1 MSGGDVLRLAVL
13 LGCVGAVTSPAAR
26 DWCYARRRRRR
37 DRMAV
42 AARSACIGDFCA
54 AVSRRLGGGDT
65 MLQALR
71 AAADGPMAAPLE
83 QISAEHERGVTL
95 SRAVQ
100 RWAAREQTS
109 EAVLVATAVT
119 LSSDR
124 VGAQPQLFDHVAATV
139 RARADMAAE
148 AQVHAAQARAS
159 VWVVAALPWAV
170 ALALLAEGG
179 AAARV
184 LTATPLGWSCLG
196 AAVVLELAG
205 VSWMRAAV
213 SRSLR

>member
-1 MSGGDVLRLAVL
+1 
-13 LGCVGAVTSPAAR
+13 
-26 DWCYARRRRRR
+26 
-37 DRMAV
+37 
-42 AARSACIGDFCA
+42 
-54 AVSRRLGGGDT
+54 

-71 AAADGPMAAPLE
+71 SAADGPMSAPVE
-83 QISAEHERGVTL
+83 QVCAEHERGVTL

-100 RWAAREQTS
+100 RWATREQTA
-109 EAVLVATAVT
+109 EAVLVATAVA
-119 LSSDR
+119 LSSER
-124 VGAQPQLFDHVAATV
+124 VGAQPQLFDHVAGTV

-184 LTATPLGWSCLG
+184 LTSTPLGWFCLAA
-196 AAVVLELAG
+196 AAVLEAIG
-205 VSWMRAAV
+205 VWWMRAAV
-213 SRSLR
+213 ARALR

>member
-1 MSGGDVLRLAVL
+1 MLFVLVLA
-13 LGCVGAVTSPAAR
+13 CVGAITSPAAR
-26 DWCYARRRRRR
+26 QWLRKRRQRRR
-37 DRMAV
+37 DRAAV
-42 AARSACIGDFCA
+42 TSRSAHMGDFCA

-65 MLQALR
+65 LLQALR
-71 AAADGPMAAPLE
+71 AAAGDGPMSLPLD
-83 QISAEHERGVTL
+83 QVSDEHERGVTL

-100 RWAAREQTS
+100 RWATREQTS
-109 EAVLVATAVT
+109 EAALLSTAVT
-119 LSSDR
+119 LASDR

-148 AQVHAAQARAS
+148 ARVHAAQARAS

-184 LTATPLGWSCLG
+184 LTSTPLGWFCGS
-196 AAVVLELAG
+196 AAALAELAG
-205 VSWMRAAV
+205 VTWMRATVA
-213 SRSLR
+213 RAMR

>member
-1 MSGGDVLRLAVL
+1 MLRLTLL

-26 DWCYARRRRRR
+26 RWLRVRRDRRRE
-37 DRMAV
+37 RMAV
-42 AARSACIGDFCA
+42 AARSAHLGDYCA

-71 AAADGPMAAPLE
+71 AAADGPMSAPLE

-100 RWAAREQTS
+100 RWAASEQTS
-109 EAVLVATAVT
+109 EAALLSTAVT
-119 LSSDR
+119 LASER
-124 VGAQPQLFDHVAATV
+124 VGAQPQLFDHVAAAV

-148 AQVHAAQARAS
+148 AHVHAAQARAS
-159 VWVVAALPWAV
+159 VWVVAALPWV
-170 ALALLAEGG
+170 IALALLAEGG

-184 LTATPLGWSCLG
+184 LTSTPLGWFCVG
-196 AAVVLELAG
+196 AALALELAG

-213 SRSLR
+213 TRALR

>member
-1 MSGGDVLRLAVL
+1 MLRLSVL
-13 LGCVGAVTSPAAR
+13 LACAGGITSPAAR
-26 DWCYARRRRRR
+26 AWCRRRR
-37 DRMAV
+37 DRRRAAQAV

-54 AVSRRLGGGDT
+54 AVSRRLSGGDT

-71 AAADGPMAAPLE
+71 TAADGPMSGPLE
-83 QISAEHERGVTL
+83 QIVAEHERGVTL
-95 SRAVQ
+95 SRAAQ
-100 RWAAREQTS
+100 RWAVREQTS
-109 EAVLVATAVT
+109 EAALLSTAVT
-119 LSSDR
+119 LASDR

-148 AQVHAAQARAS
+148 ARVHAAQARAS

-179 AAARV
+179 AAAQV
-184 LTATPLGWSCLG
+184 LTSTPLGWLCAAG
-196 AAVVLELAG
+196 ALALEFAG

-213 SRSLR
+213 ARALR

>member
-1 MSGGDVLRLAVL
+1 MLRLVVL
-13 LGCVGAVTSPAAR
+13 MACVGGVTSPAAR
-26 DWCYARRRRRR
+26 DWLRWRR
-37 DRMAV
+37 DRRRAGMAV
-42 AARSACIGDFCA
+42 AARSAGIGDFCA
-54 AVSRRLGGGDT
+54 AVSRGLGAGDT

-71 AAADGPMAAPLE
+71 AAADGPMRAPVE
-83 QISAEHERGVTL
+83 QIAAEHERGVTL

-109 EAVLVATAVT
+109 EAALLSTAVT
-119 LSSDR
+119 LASDR

-148 AQVHAAQARAS
+148 ARVHAAQARAS

-184 LTATPLGWSCLG
+184 LTSTPLGWFCASG
-196 AAVVLELAG
+196 ALLLELAG
-205 VSWMRAAV
+205 VSWMRATVA
-213 SRSLR
+213 RALR

>member
-1 MSGGDVLRLAVL
+1 ML
-13 LGCVGAVTSPAAR
+13 LVCVGAITSPAAR
-26 DWCYARRRRRR
+26 GWLRVRR
-37 DRMAV
+37 DRHRDRLAI
-42 AARSACIGDFCA
+42 AARSDCIGDFCA
-54 AVSRRLGGGDT
+54 TVSRRLSGGDT

-71 AAADGPMAAPLE
+71 SAADGPMAVPLE

-95 SRAVQ
+95 SRATL
-100 RWAAREQTS
+100 RWAVREQTS
-109 EAVLVATAVT
+109 QAALLSTAVT
-119 LSSDR
+119 LASDQ

-139 RARADMAAE
+139 RANADMAAE
-148 AQVHAAQARAS
+148 ARVHATQARAS

-184 LTATPLGWSCLG
+184 LISTPLGWSCIG
-196 AAVVLELAG
+196 AALLLEIAG

-213 SRSLR
+213 ARALK